1 MLKINEK
8 VERWSIF
15 RTNQGT
21 DSHLK
26 MVKAIKQIRPCR
38 PVIIVGIV
46 TEEPRMIPG
55 RHVVFTIGDKTGE
68 ADCAAYEPT
77 GKFRNVI
84 KKLTRNDV
92 VKVFGGVR
100 PPSSKHPITIN
111 LEKIQ
116 LLKLVSKTIMKNPM
130 CKKCG
135 KHMESMGKNKGFR
148 CKKCR
153 NKAYK
158 AKKTIVKINRLL
170 HEELYIPPPRANRH
184 LTKPFSRY
192 GIEKEGF
199 NKFFPSEF
207 WGLKS
212 P

>member
-1 MLKINEK
+1 
-8 VERWSIF
+8 
-15 RTNQGT
+15 
-21 DSHLK
+21 
-26 MVKAIKQIRPCR
+26 IRPCR
-38 PVIIVGIV
+38 PVIIVGFV

-55 RHVVFTIGDKTGE
+55 RHVVFTVGDKTGE
-68 ADCAAYEPT
+68 VDCAAYEPT

-84 KKLTRNDV
+84 KKLTRNDL

-100 PPSSKHPITIN
+100 FPSSKHPITIN

-116 LLKLVSKTIMKNPM
+116 LLKLVSKTILENPL
-130 CKKCG
+130 CKKCS

-153 NKAYK
+153 NKYYK
-158 AKKTIVKINRLL
+158 AKKTIVKVKRLL
-170 HEELYIPPPRANRH
+170 HEGLYIPPPRANRH

-199 NKFFPSEF
+199 NKFFPNEF

-212 P
+212 PQFNLTNNST